1 MQARLPALAL
11 VLCFSLAGAGKKAPP
26 SGRGES
32 ESIVVTATLL
42 PDKEAIKE
50 RLGSD
55 LGGHYVVVDVRIA
68 SRFGREID
76 VRRDDFLLRTD
87 KDGERTGPFAPSQI
101 AGRGA
106 LVISQTG
113 AGGSGLM
120 GDAGGPVWGGYPGST
135 DRPRRLGGEGGAVG
149 GGAGTTEA
157 QARVNSG
164 ARDKVNP
171 LQKVLEE
178 KILPEKKT
186 TGALA
191 GLLYFPMEKQK
202 AKDLELVYKAPDGKI
217 AVRFRSN

>member
-1 MQARLPALAL
+1 MHSRLPALTL
-11 VLCFSLAGAGKKAPP
+11 VLCFSLAGAGKKPPP

-32 ESIVVTATLL
+32 ESIVVTATALL
-42 PDKEAIKE
+42 DKEAIKE

-55 LGGHYVVVDVRIA
+55 LDGHYVVVDVRIA

-87 KDGERTGPFAPSQI
+87 KDGEKTTPFAPSQV

-113 AGGSGLM
+113 RGGGGIM
-120 GDAGGPVWGGYPGST
+120 GDSGGPVWGGYPGST
-135 DRPRRLGGEGGAVG
+135 DRPRRMGGDGGAVG
-149 GGAGTTEA
+149 AGGGGTEA
-157 QARVNSG
+157 QARVDSG
-164 ARDKVNP
+164 AGEKANP
-171 LQKVLEE
+171 LKKVLEE

-186 TGALA
+186 SETIT
-191 GLLYFPMEKQK
+191 GLLYFPLEKQK

-217 AVRFRSN
+217 SVRFK